1 MAKEEKPPVS
11 HPTPA
16 QERLAAVL
24 RGLREGAGLSTYAL
38 AELLG
43 AGWSQSK
50 VTRIE
55 NVRTVATARDA
66 EEWAAVLGASEPV
79 REELSHLANAASTES
94 RSWRASHRGGLA
106 ARQQEMGGMDRRASE
121 ILHFQPSVIPGLLQ
135 CESYARRV
143 MTLGDVTNKGG
154 IDAAVKARM
163 KRQAILR
170 EPGRKFRYILA
181 ESALRWRPGPKPMM
195 QEQLGK
201 LMAAAALPDVT
212 LSIVPFD
219 REARTWYGQGFAIF
233 RLPDGP
239 VVLAEG
245 YTKED
250 FLSDPR
256 DVEVFENVFTLLH
269 ESALHGDAALE
280 FASSVL
286 S

>member
-1 MAKEEKPPVS
+1 MS
-11 HPTPA
+11 RPTPA

-38 AELLG
+38 AQRLG

-55 NVRTVATARDA
+55 NLRTMATAHDA
-66 EEWAAVLGASEPV
+66 EEWAAALGAGESV
-79 REELSHLANAASTES
+79 REELSQLANAASTES
-94 RSWRASHRGGLA
+94 RSWRVSHRGGLA
-106 ARQQEMGGMDRRASE
+106 ARQQEMGGMDRRATE
-121 ILHFQPSVIPGLLQ
+121 ILHFQQSVIPGLLQ

-154 IDAAVKARM
+154 VDAAVKARM

-170 EPGRKFRYILA
+170 EPGRRFEYILV
-181 ESALRWRPGPKPMM
+181 ESALRWRPGPKSMM

-201 LMAAAALPDVT
+201 LLAAAALPNVA
-212 LSIVPFD
+212 LSIIPFD
-219 REARTWYGQGFAIF
+219 REARTWYGEGFAIF

-239 VVLAEG
+239 VVLTEG
-245 YTKED
+245 YMKED

-256 DVEVFENVFTLLH
+256 DVEIYEQVFALLH
-269 ESALHGDAALE
+269 ESALHGDAAME